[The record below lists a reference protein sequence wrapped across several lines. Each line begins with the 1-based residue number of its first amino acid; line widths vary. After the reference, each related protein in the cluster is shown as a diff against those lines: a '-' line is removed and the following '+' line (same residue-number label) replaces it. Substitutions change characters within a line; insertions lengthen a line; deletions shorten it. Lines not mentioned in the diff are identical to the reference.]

1 MSDDGLALLTGEDAG
16 DLLAAALAPAGGEPQ
31 HWAVQQ
37 VDHQPGL
44 STVVSYTARVRW
56 PDGVVTREI
65 LAAMSGPLPDGAV
78 RLSDGT
84 TEVGVWRFPHDP
96 RLPALRDAC
105 DADRLEQLLG
115 VRPTRLRLR
124 SHRPGRR
131 AVIEAETPRGRV
143 FVKVVRPELADALH
157 QRHSVAVA
165 AGCPAPEPLAFAP
178 DGLVVLAG
186 LPGRTLRGVL
196 AEPDAVLPD
205 ADEMQAVLDTL
216 PAELAT
222 GRRETWGQRAPH
234 YAEVLACTVPEV
246 PEVAERARAVAA
258 EVDHPPDGPD
268 VVVHGD
274 FYESQLMTSGGRITG
289 LLDIDTVAVGDRLD
303 DLGCLLGHL
312 SVLARLW
319 PARAAAINPL
329 GQRLH
334 RRWSAEYDP
343 AALARRAA
351 AVVLSLATGP
361 HRVQE
366 PGWAAN
372 TADRVELAE
381 RWLGAPQDVWSPR

>member
-1 MSDDGLALLTGEDAG
+1 MSEDGLALLTGEDAG
-16 DLLAAALAPAGGEPQ
+16 DVLAAALAAAGGEPQ
-31 HWAVQQ
+31 QWAVEQ

-65 LAAMSGPLPDGAV
+65 LAAMTGPLPAGAV
-78 RLSDGT
+78 RFTDGT
-84 TEVGVWRFPHDP
+84 TEVGVWRFPRDP
-96 RLPALRDAC
+96 SLPALRDAC

-131 AVIEAETPRGRV
+131 AVIEAETPRGRA
-143 FVKVVRPELADALH
+143 FVKVVRPELAAVLH

-186 LPGRTLRGVL
+186 LAGRTLRSVL

-205 ADEMQAVLDTL
+205 ADELQAVLDTL
-216 PAELAT
+216 PAELAS
-222 GRRETWGQRAPH
+222 GRRSTWGQRAPH
-234 YAEVLACTVPEV
+234 YAEVLAGTVPA
-246 PEVAERARAVAA
+246 VADRARAVAA
-258 EVDHPPDGPD
+258 EVDRPPEGPE

-319 PARAAAINPL
+319 PARAEAINPL

-334 RRWSAEYDP
+334 RRWAAEYDP
-343 AALARRAA
+343 AALARSAG

-366 PGWAAN
+366 PGWATN
-372 TADRVELAE
+372 TAERVELAE
-381 RWLGAPQDVWSPR
+381 RWLGAPQDVWSAR